1 MQSTCNFRAIL
12 RVSVALSLALEIIF
26 SLGCS
31 TAHHREEANLRLQ
44 LGTSMLEAGNLPGAL
59 RELLKAEAED
69 PNNEV
74 IQNNIGLVYFLRDR
88 NDIAIQH
95 LRRALEI
102 KPLYSDA
109 RNNYGRLLIETAQYD
124 RGISEIEHVLT
135 DLTYDQPQKAYLNLG
150 LGYFRK
156 GDYLLAKTQL
166 TEALKI
172 DRRNCLAQILYGR
185 AVLELGE
192 LEVATHTLDNS
203 VILCKDSKADE
214 ARYYSGLS
222 YYKLGQPSPAI
233 ARMEEVVRL
242 YPEGA
247 YAKKAQ
253 SLLKLMK

>member
-1 MQSTCNFRAIL
+1 MQRKSIFKAFLRPTFAASLVVQFILSTA
-12 RVSVALSLALEIIF
+12 
-26 SLGCS
+26 CS
-31 TAHHREEANLRLQ
+31 TAHHRDEASLRLQ
-44 LGTSMLEAGNLPGAL
+44 LGTSMLEVGNLPGAL

-74 IQNNIGLVYFLRDR
+74 VQNNLGLVYFLRDH
-88 NDIAIQH
+88 DDLAIQH
-95 LRRALEI
+95 LRRAIEI
-102 KPLYSDA
+102 KPNYSDA

-124 RGISEIEHVLT
+124 RGIVEIEHVLA

-150 LGYFRK
+150 LAYFRK
-156 GDYLLAKTQL
+156 NDFRIAKSKL

-185 AVLELGE
+185 SVLELGE
-192 LEVATHTLDNS
+192 LEAATRTLDNS
-203 VILCKDSKADE
+203 IILCKDAKADE